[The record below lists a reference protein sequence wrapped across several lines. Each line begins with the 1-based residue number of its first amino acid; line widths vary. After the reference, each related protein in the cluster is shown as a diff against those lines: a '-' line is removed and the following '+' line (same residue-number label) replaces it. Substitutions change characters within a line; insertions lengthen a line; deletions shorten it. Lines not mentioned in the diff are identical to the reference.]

1 MLCKEN
7 NIIQHPQAV
16 TRLLDNS
23 TSSSASSSSSR
34 LDIEAGAWQQSH
46 SPKLRDRIRAGQQQ
60 LGSAIRQLDS
70 IFSAGHIFLRRN
82 PKAQVWALVYLVCLH
97 LWVLYILTSH
107 PTVSETRSGATFSL
121 ETLNKTSTWLLFPG
135 MFWCYILAVYMRH
148 HTFFWLRKILA
159 YNASCILFWYLSLS
173 AIKV

>member
-1 MLCKEN
+1 LDLVKYPSKCACDEN
-7 NIIQHPQAV
+7 NIVHHLQAV

-23 TSSSASSSSSR
+23 ASSLASSSSSR

-46 SPKLRDRIRAGQQQ
+46 SPKLGDRIRAGQQQ

-70 IFSAGHIFLRRN
+70 IFSAGHLFLRRN

-107 PTVSETRSGATFSL
+107 PTVSETRPGATFSL
-121 ETLNKTSTWLLFPG
+121 ETLNKT
-135 MFWCYILAVYMRH
+135 
-148 HTFFWLRKILA
+148 
-159 YNASCILFWYLSLS
+159 
-173 AIKV
+173 